1 MKARRLGGRAL
12 LGLASEVALAYE
24 AILRLYRKHQ
34 SRADGGFRLLWALIL
49 VAGLTVVPPLFF
61 LIRTSLVS
69 ESIPSSAPTFEHF
82 VRLFQLSSWNV
93 WRTTLLYAVGGSCLA
108 VVLGVS
114 SAWLIART
122 NAWFQRTAL
131 FSAYL
136 SLAAPVMIKTIGW
149 ILLLGPNTGLLNI
162 WLRGVFGLPESPIKI
177 FTLGGM
183 IAFEG
188 IFWFPVVLILST
200 PIMSRINPALEEAA
214 AIAGA
219 GPLQRFFRITLPLAA
234 PGLLAVL
241 FLTMMRALESFEVP
255 LLIGGP
261 GNLQTF
267 TTAIYQTINTGFL
280 PRYGD
285 ASAYAVTLLALMAAP
300 LFVYSHIVR
309 RGTRYAVV
317 TGKGYRSAQLDLGK
331 WRIAAG
337 LYLLLLPTVLLAPL
351 AILLW
356 ASFLPT
362 YATPSWSDLSRMSFE
377 NYRYVLTRPLTVGG
391 LWNGLWVATLS
402 ATAVALFAFL
412 AAWIVVRRREQL
424 RWLLDAL
431 GSFPLVFPGIV
442 LATALMIQFLSV
454 RAIPIYETVWIMIL
468 AFFIQYLPYGM
479 RFGYAGF
486 LAIDQQLEESA
497 VASGAKLFTLLRR
510 IVLPLALPSLATIW
524 IYVFLHSI
532 RDLSIPVMLS
542 GPNSQL
548 IAGVILDLWNDGN
561 IPQVGA
567 LSVLLA
573 VAVTFFGLF
582 LMRLGR
588 NLGPT
593 TL

>member
-1 MKARRLGGRAL
+1 M
-12 LGLASEVALAYE
+12 
-24 AILRLYRKHQ
+24 
-34 SRADGGFRLLWALIL
+34 
-49 VAGLTVVPPLFF
+49 
-61 LIRTSLVS
+61 
-69 ESIPSSAPTFEHF
+69 
-82 VRLFQLSSWNV
+82 SSWGV
-93 WRTTLLYAVGGSCLA
+93 WRTTLLYAVGGSCVA

-122 NAWFQRTAL
+122 NAWFQRAAL
-131 FSAYL
+131 LSAYL
-136 SLAAPVMIKTIGW
+136 SLAAPLMIKAIGW
-149 ILLLGPNTGLLNI
+149 ILLLGPNSGLLNV
-162 WLRGVFGLPESPIKI
+162 WLRGLFGLRDGPIQI
-177 FTLGGM
+177 FTLSGM

-188 IFWFPVVLILST
+188 LFWSPVVLILST
-200 PIMSRINPALEEAA
+200 PIIGQINPALEEAA
-214 AIAGA
+214 AVAGA
-219 GPLQRFFRITLPLAA
+219 GPLQRFFRITVPLAA

-267 TTAIYQTINTGFL
+267 TTAIYQTINSGFL

-285 ASAYAVTLLALMAAP
+285 AGAYAVTLLALMAAP
-300 LFVYSHIVR
+300 LFIYSHIVR
-309 RGTRYAVV
+309 QGTRYAVV
-317 TGKGYRSAQLDLGK
+317 TGKGYRSDRLDLGR

-337 LYLLLLPTVLLAPL
+337 LYLLLLPTALLAPL

-356 ASFLPT
+356 ASFLPS
-362 YATPSWSDLSRMSFE
+362 YATPAWSDLSRMSLE

-391 LWNGLWVATLS
+391 FWNGLCVATLS
-402 ATAVALFAFL
+402 ATAVAVFAFL
-412 AAWIVVRRREQL
+412 AAWIVVRRRESS

-442 LATALMIQFLSV
+442 LATALMLEFLTV
-454 RAIPIYETVWIMIL
+454 RAIPIYETIWIMIL

-479 RFGYAGF
+479 RFGYAGI
-486 LAIDQQLEESA
+486 LAVDHQLEESA
-497 VASGAKLFTLLRR
+497 VMSGANLAMVLRR
-510 IVLPLALPSLATIW
+510 IVLPLVLPSVAMIW

-532 RDLSIPVMLS
+532 RDLPVPVMLA
-542 GPNSQL
+542 GPNNQL
-548 IAGVILDLWNDGN
+548 IAGVILDLWNDGS

-573 VAVTFFGLF
+573 VAVTFFGVC

-588 NLGPT
+588 GLAPVERI
-593 TL
+593 

>member
-1 MKARRLGGRAL
+1 M
-12 LGLASEVALAYE
+12 
-24 AILRLYRKHQ
+24 
-34 SRADGGFRLLWALIL
+34 
-49 VAGLTVVPPLFF
+49 
-61 LIRTSLVS
+61 
-69 ESIPSSAPTFEHF
+69 
-82 VRLFQLSSWNV
+82 
-93 WRTTLLYAVGGSCLA
+93 
-108 VVLGVS
+108 LGVS

-136 SLAAPVMIKTIGW
+136 SLAAPVMIKAIGW
-149 ILLLGPNTGLLNI
+149 ILLLGPNTGLLNL
-162 WLRGVFGLPESPIKI
+162 WLRDLLGLHESPIHI

-200 PIMSRINPALEEAA
+200 PIMSNVNPALEEAA
-214 AIAGA
+214 TMAGA
-219 GPLQRFFRITLPLAA
+219 SPLQRLYRITVPLAA

-267 TTAIYQTINTGFL
+267 TTAIYQTINSGFL

-285 ASAYAVTLLALMAAP
+285 ASAYAVMLLALMAAP
-300 LFVYSHIVR
+300 LFAYSRIVR
-309 RGTRYAVV
+309 QGTQFAVV
-317 TGKGYRSAQLDLGK
+317 TGKGYRSVRLDLGK

-337 LYLLLLPTVLLAPL
+337 LYLLLLPTALVAPL

-362 YATPSWSDLSRMSFE
+362 YAPPNWSDLSRMSLE

-391 LWNGLWVATLS
+391 FWNGACVATLS
-402 ATAVALFAFL
+402 ATAVAAFAFL
-412 AAWIVVRRREQL
+412 AAWIVVRRREQS
-424 RWLLDAL
+424 RWLLDVL

-442 LATALMIQFLSV
+442 LATALMLEFLTV
-454 RAIPIYETVWIMIL
+454 RVIPIYETIWIMIL

-479 RFGYAGF
+479 RFGYAGI

-497 VASGAKLFTLLRR
+497 VASGAELFTMLRR
-510 IVLPLALPSLATIW
+510 IVLPLVLPSLAMIW

-532 RDLSIPVMLS
+532 RDLSIPVMLA

-548 IAGVILDLWNDGN
+548 IAGVILDLWNDGS

-573 VAVTFFGLF
+573 LTVTFFGLF

-588 NLGPT
+588 RVGPAG
-593 TL
+593 L

>member
-1 MKARRLGGRAL
+1 
-12 LGLASEVALAYE
+12 
-24 AILRLYRKHQ
+24 
-34 SRADGGFRLLWALIL
+34 
-49 VAGLTVVPPLFF
+49 
-61 LIRTSLVS
+61 
-69 ESIPSSAPTFEHF
+69 
-82 VRLFQLSSWNV
+82 LFQLSSWGL
-93 WRTTLLYAVGGSCLA
+93 WRTTLLYAVGGSGLA
-108 VVLGVS
+108 VALGVS

-149 ILLLGPNTGLLNI
+149 ILLLGPNTGLLNL
-162 WLRGVFGLPESPIKI
+162 WLRGLFGLRESPIQI

-188 IFWFPVVLILST
+188 IFWFPVVLILAT
-200 PIMSRINPALEEAA
+200 PILSQINPALEEAA
-214 AIAGA
+214 AVAGA
-219 GPLQRFFRITLPLAA
+219 NPLQRFFRIAVPLAA

-267 TTAIYQTINTGFL
+267 TTAIYETINSGFL

-285 ASAYAVTLLALMAAP
+285 ASAYAVTLTVLMAAP
-300 LFVYSHIVR
+300 LFVYAHIVR
-309 RGTRYAVV
+309 QGTRYAVV
-317 TGKGYRSAQLDLGK
+317 IGKGYRSTRLDLGK
-331 WRIAAG
+331 WRVAAG
-337 LYLLLLPTVLLAPL
+337 LYLLLPPLALLAPL

-362 YATPSWSDLSRMSFE
+362 YATPSWSDLSRMSLE

-391 LWNGLWVATLS
+391 FWNGIWVATLS
-402 ATAVALFAFL
+402 ATGVAAFALL
-412 AAWIVVRRREQL
+412 AAWTVVRRRERS

-442 LATALMIQFLSV
+442 LATALTLEFLTV

-479 RFGYAGF
+479 RFGYAGI
-486 LAIDQQLEESA
+486 LAIDLQLEESA

-510 IVLPLALPSLATIW
+510 IVLPLVLPSVAMIW

-532 RDLSIPVMLS
+532 RDLAVPVMLA

-548 IAGVILDLWNDGN
+548 IAGVILDLWNDGS

-573 VAVTFFGLF
+573 VAVTCFGVF

-588 NLGPT
+588 GLGPA

>member
-1 MKARRLGGRAL
+1 ML
-12 LGLASEVALAYE
+12 L
-24 AILRLYRKHQ
+24 
-34 SRADGGFRLLWALIL
+34 ALIA
-49 VAGLTVVPPLFF
+49 VAALTIVPPLLF
-61 LIRTSLVS
+61 LIRASLVS
-69 ESIPSSAPTFEHF
+69 DTSSGPTLAHYA
-82 VRLFQLSSWNV
+82 RLFQLSSWNV
-93 WRTTLLYAVGGSCLA
+93 WTTTLLYAVGGSGLA
-108 VVLGVS
+108 VGLGVS
-114 SAWLIART
+114 SGWLIART
-122 NAWFQRTAL
+122 NAWFQRTAM

-136 SLAAPVMIKTIGW
+136 SLAVPVIIKAIGW

-162 WLRGVFGLPESPIKI
+162 WLRSLFGLQETPIKI

-200 PIMSRINPALEEAA
+200 PILSRVNPALEEAA

-219 GPLQRFFRITLPLAA
+219 SAFQRFFRITLPLAA

-267 TTAIYQTINTGFL
+267 TTAIYQTINSGFL
-280 PRYGD
+280 PRYGA
-285 ASAYAVTLLALMAAP
+285 ASAYAVVLVALMAAP
-300 LFVYSHIVR
+300 LLVYSHVVR

-317 TGKGYRSAQLDLGK
+317 TGKDFRSARLDLGK

-337 LYLLLLPTVLLAPL
+337 LYLLLLPTALLAPL

-362 YATPSWSDLSRMSFE
+362 YASPSWSDLSRMSLE
-377 NYRYVLTRPLTVGG
+377 NYRHVLTRPLTVAGF
-391 LWNGLWVATLS
+391 WNGASVATLS
-402 ATAVALFAFL
+402 ATGVAAFTFL
-412 AAWIVVRRREQL
+412 AAWVVVRRREQS

-442 LATALMIQFLSV
+442 LATALMLEFLSV
-454 RAIPIYETVWIMIL
+454 RVVPIYETVWIMIL

-479 RFGYAGF
+479 RFSYAGI

-532 RDLSIPVMLS
+532 RDLPIPVMLA
-542 GPNSQL
+542 GPNNQL

-573 VAVTFFGLF
+573 MAVTFLGLF

-588 NLGPT
+588 SLGPE